1 MVASRFEKRL
11 LKGGVLG
18 VSLLLGLAGCSKS
31 EDPNDQGGNPV
42 GMGGMGGATAGG
54 AAPTG
59 GTAAPTGGTAAPT
72 GGTAAPLAGNGSTAG
87 ASGATPPGGAG
98 GMDGAAGEPSGS
110 GTGGDAAPNDFMHCV
125 SGIANWGTEMQAGPC
140 GSTTTRYGVD
150 IEFGPYGARQEY
162 NVGQG
167 FEVPV
172 ASGDSDGG
180 ASCSLFVATFAADPE
195 ASAELQM
202 TMDLDFSL
210 YTVFYPG
217 VMPEGEKFPVITW
230 GNGTCAMPEGYGG
243 LLRYV
248 ASHGYIVVAAN
259 SRWVGSN
266 TGMRTAI
273 DFIFAEN
280 EKPDSKYYQKVD
292 TTKVGAMGHSQGG
305 MATATAASDVRIQS
319 VILWNG
325 GTSAS
330 KPFLAISGERDI
342 FTTAASQLANPVNA
356 APRPA
361 AYLFYHDVPT
371 MVDGK
376 TTGGSAGHLTLM
388 QEPERVVEVAVAWW
402 DFQLKGSATAKA
414 MFVGDSCGLCGGD
427 AYPSKWVTP
436 PSMPTTTYGHN
447 AMLQ

>member
-1 MVASRFEKRL
+1 MSASRFEKRL
-11 LKGGVLG
+11 LKGGVIG
-18 VSLLLGLAGCSKS
+18 VGLLLGLTGCSKS
-31 EDPNDQGGNPV
+31 EPGDEQMGSPV
-42 GMGGMGGATAGG
+42 GMAGMGAPMAGA

-59 GTAAPTGGTAAPT
+59 GTAAPTGGNAAPM
-72 GGTAAPLAGNGSTAG
+72 AGMGSSA
-87 ASGATPPGGAG
+87 
-98 GMDGAAGEPSGS
+98 
-110 GTGGDAAPNDFMHCV
+110 GTGGDAAPASGTGGMDGEAGGDPMAGAGGTAPTNDFMHCT
-125 SGIANWGTEMQAGPC
+125 SGIANWGTPQQAGPC
-140 GSTTTRYGVD
+140 GSSTTRYGVD
-150 IEFGPYGARQEY
+150 IQYGPYGARQKY
-162 NVGQG
+162 NVGEG

-202 TMDLDFSL
+202 TMDLDFAL

-217 VMPEGEKFPVITW
+217 VMPEGETFPVITW
-230 GNGTCAMPEGYGG
+230 GNGTCAMPEGYGP

-248 ASHGYIVVAAN
+248 ASYGYIVVAAN

-273 DFIFAEN
+273 DWITAEN
-280 EKPDSKYYQKVD
+280 TKEGSDFFGKVD

-305 MATATAASDVRIQS
+305 MATATASSDPRIQS

-342 FTTAASQLANPVNA
+342 FTTAASQLANPVNS

-371 MVDGK
+371 MVNGK

-402 DFQLKGSATAKA
+402 DMMLKGSATAKA
-414 MFVGDSCGLCGGD
+414 LFVGDNCGLCSGT
-427 AYPSKWVTP
+427 AYPSKWVMP
-436 PSMPTTTYGHN
+436 PSNPTTTYGHN
-447 AMLQ
+447 SMLQ